1 MMNSIN
7 NVDISFTFNW
17 MFLLAGFVLIA
28 FYTFYNYKLTIPQI
42 FKAKK
47 FILIAIRIIALL
59 IILILIFEPKLSLN
73 FIKSVEPNNYIFLD
87 NSTSIAEKDSV
98 KKRQLLSTVLNDL
111 INKVNGKKE
120 IFTFSNS
127 VMRINPDSTSG
138 INFSGSRTNFENIF
152 KYFNINRISP
162 STITIISDGNINDGS
177 IPYDKAEKL
186 AIPIFTVGIGDTAL
200 FNDIKISDISYNK
213 YIYANEPTTIKATV
227 LTKGLLNKTNRISL
241 FENGK
246 FIKSKYFSVNA
257 SGINVIDFEYNP
269 KSSGQKKLGFK
280 TDNFKNE
287 KNIANNVKAVYVN
300 VLKSKLNILLIGNP
314 STDYSFIKQSL
325 KKDSKI
331 KINEIIQIS
340 DNNILNLDKI
350 NSYIDSSNILFL
362 IGFPIAQTPNNLTDK
377 VFSAINKDEKPF
389 FFILSPQ
396 MDLNRLK
403 RIKSKLPFSYSVI
416 SSQISL
422 AQPSIVNN
430 ETGLLKINDKF
441 DKSLWNSLPPI
452 AISKTDFRV
461 KPEAK
466 LLSQISI
473 NNQIL
478 PYPLIVANNI
488 GNSNSIAILG
498 FDIWRWKLQANKFN
512 ESIFDSFILNSVK
525 WLNNF
530 KHNKLFTLK
539 TSQKVF
545 FVGDKINL
553 SAQLYDQ
560 TFSPINNADIVA
572 TVKTGEGI
580 HHFNL
585 SLSGNGIYSG
595 KLNQLPVGNY
605 EVSAEAK
612 VGNKII
618 GKSKVK
624 IRIENSNLESSVTVM
639 NKNLLLLLS
648 KLSGGKYFNIS
659 QFENVS
665 KAINNFNS
673 INNKEIT
680 VTKTYDLLS
689 FEWILFLIIFLFGL
703 EWFLRKRSGLL

>member
-269 KSSGQKKLGFK
+269 KSSGQKKLVFK

>member
-1 MMNSIN
+1 
-7 NVDISFTFNW
+7 

-269 KSSGQKKLGFK
+269 KSSGQKKLVFK

-362 IGFPIAQTPNNLTDK
+362 IGFPIAQTSNNLTDK

>member
-1 MMNSIN
+1 
-7 NVDISFTFNW
+7 

-162 STITIISDGNINDGS
+162 STISIISDGNINDGS

-186 AIPIFTVGIGDTAL
+186 AIPIFTVGIGDTVL

-269 KSSGQKKLGFK
+269 KSSGQKKLVFK